1 MSRSQPDKEG
11 KTFQMEKTACDER
24 EPMYFHCAWNIIGK
38 KECDEKSGRLI
49 PARPTVQRLIFILKV
64 M

>member
-1 MSRSQPDKEG
+1 
-11 KTFQMEKTACDER
+11 MEKTACDER